1 MVIGGTDAGRCG
13 MTADVGD
20 GVPLFDTG
28 GIFPVLVVA
37 LERPIDCE
45 CGLPLTGVVGTGRCW
60 VTAGTGLLCGMCIGL
75 GA

>member
-1 MVIGGTDAGRCG
+1 

-28 GIFPVLVVA
+28 CIFPVLVVT
-37 LERPIDCE
+37 LDIPIDCK
-45 CGLPLTGVVGTGRCW
+45 CGLPLAGTVGTGSCW
-60 VTAGTGLLCGMCIGL
+60 VTAGTGLLCGWCIGL